1 MNNTQ
6 YKELWSSLSKR
17 SRRIE
22 TKMDALT
29 RKRTG
34 SYYTDLELTDAMM
47 RELVEHL
54 KDKNPTKKLYDYRFL
69 EPCVGA
75 GNFVFSYI
83 KAVKATGINKENA
96 KIMLDNL
103 YVADVNTDALN
114 GYKESLREISRVFW
128 NIQLSEEYFEQHIG
142 NGLLID
148 VTATEP
154 VYIDINKIF
163 PPEIVGNGFDIVVTN
178 PPFKNL
184 KAERGHY
191 GNKEE
196 YYRDKDKYFAI
207 SKIVK
212 KRFRYSTEGI
222 LNLYK
227 LFAEEIIDQYANET
241 AFVSLLIPSSIMSDK
256 MCTKLRT
263 HILKDNKLISVK
275 VIGEGSGYIDAQ
287 QALSS
292 IFLQKGS
299 KTDKVTIVKDYCKNP
314 GDIAEVT
321 INDILNENT
330 GNAIVAVFSKEYQI
344 LRKLRQFPVVK
355 ELSFITNL
363 RGELDL
369 TANKHNIVHMNTGY
383 PLIRGR
389 NIGYYNLLAASE
401 NEFVAVEFV
410 NTTKKK
416 CYIEQE
422 RIICQQIANMN
433 KERRVTFAL
442 APQNCVLGNSCNFIS
457 VGENPYG
464 IDIYTLL
471 GLFNTKIINW
481 LFKLTSSNNHVNN
494 YEIDCFPIPVEAP
507 ELKEISMLTRIFLN
521 EQNDLVLE
529 EIEELAYKAYGI
541 LAYRGEEK

>member
-1 MNNTQ
+1 
-6 YKELWSSLSKR
+6 
-17 SRRIE
+17 
-22 TKMDALT
+22 
-29 RKRTG
+29 
-34 SYYTDLELTDAMM
+34 MM

-196 YYRDKDKYFAI
+196 YYRDKDKYSAI

-344 LRKLRQFPVVK
+344 
-355 ELSFITNL
+355 
-363 RGELDL
+363 
-369 TANKHNIVHMNTGY
+369 
-383 PLIRGR
+383 
-389 NIGYYNLLAASE
+389 
-401 NEFVAVEFV
+401 VAVEFV